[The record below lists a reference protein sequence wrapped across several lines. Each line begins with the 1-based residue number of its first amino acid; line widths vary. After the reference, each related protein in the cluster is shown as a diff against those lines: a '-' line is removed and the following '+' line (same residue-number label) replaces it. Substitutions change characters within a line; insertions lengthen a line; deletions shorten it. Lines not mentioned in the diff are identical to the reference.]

1 MAGRTSIRGAAGRVI
16 CSGFVV
22 FSPLIELRFLGSWS
36 GHICWSWT
44 LFLNR
49 KPGTGLN
56 SVLYVLALCLGKND
70 SVPGAYEIPPM
81 IVSLFS
87 LLILIRVCREIL
99 SHLIWGVFLWQL
111 HPTADMIDFS
121 ESATKY
127 WGFSVFWFCAWSP
140 LHDCVL
146 VIGFVHWKWEFCV
159 WNMLCLQS
167 FSIYQSC
174 FGLGICFK
182 IVSYP
187 F

>member
-1 MAGRTSIRGAAGRVI
+1 MAGRTSVRGAAGRVI

-22 FSPLIELRFLGSWS
+22 FSPLIELRFLGSWL

-49 KPGTGLN
+49 KAGTGLN

-111 HPTADMIDFS
+111 YPTADMIDFS

-127 WGFSVFWFCAWSP
+127 WGFSVFGFFILEVPYMTVYLLLVLSIENESFVFETCFASNRSP
-140 LHDCVL
+140 YVKAVLARKCVL
-146 VIGFVHWKWEFCV
+146 R
-159 WNMLCLQS
+159 
-167 FSIYQSC
+167 
-174 FGLGICFK
+174 
-182 IVSYP
+182 
-187 F
+187 